1 MSVSLGEITQYIYL
15 ITAEGRVFRDFH
27 TFQISFL
34 EIILRLYRISYHLNS
49 ISFLFQV
56 MNLLQKGNKERTVEP
71 TAANMTSSRS
81 HALLS
86 VTVKASTNLQGN
98 TFRTRMRMGK
108 LYMLDLA
115 GSERAS
121 QTKNRGKRLL
131 EGAHINRSLLALGN
145 VINSLSGG
153 SGRYVNY
160 RDSKLTR
167 LLREA
172 LSGNCRTVMIAHVS
186 PASLHREETRNTL
199 VYAARASSC
208 LLYTSR
214 CV

>member
-1 MSVSLGEITQYIYL
+1 
-15 ITAEGRVFRDFH
+15 
-27 TFQISFL
+27 
-34 EIILRLYRISYHLNS
+34 
-49 ISFLFQV
+49 
-56 MNLLQKGNKERTVEP
+56 
-71 TAANMTSSRS
+71 
-81 HALLS
+81 
-86 VTVKASTNLQGN
+86 
-98 TFRTRMRMGK
+98 MGK

-153 SGRYVNY
+153 GSRYVNY

-199 VYAARASSC
+199 VYAARASSISHKVERNV
-208 LLYTSR
+208 LDVSFHVSQYRNIIADLRSEINRLRSKMAEERPNSADIRPPATERQQVKQLREQIVSNFR
-214 CV
+214 EQMKLR